1 MDKVI
6 LRVLAFV
13 IDAMLIYFP
22 SIILLQIIFGLD
34 FRMADIVAQLFM
46 VLYFAIA
53 GSAFGGKTVG
63 KFFSKQRTVYM
74 YDHNDLAIVGL
85 RELPKMLY
93 FIPHFGFVFTL
104 LSAGLYFWKKTT
116 LHDWI
121 GGSRV
126 MMDSQS
132 KVRG

>member
-1 MDKVI
+1 MAKAL
-6 LRVLAFV
+6 LRVLAFI
-13 IDAMLIYFP
+13 IDAILIYFP
-22 SIILLQIIFGLD
+22 SILLLQVVFGLE
-34 FRMADIVAQLFM
+34 FKMADIVAQLFM

-74 YDHNDLAIVGL
+74 HDHNDLAIVGL
-85 RELPKMLY
+85 REFPKMLY

-104 LSAGLYFWKKTT
+104 LSVGLFIWKKTT

-121 GGSRV
+121 GGSHV
-126 MMDSQS
+126 LMDVQE
-132 KVRG
+132 KVGG